1 MPLRGALLAL
11 LLVLA
16 AAPAWAVRDW
26 YDFYQDG
33 KQQADRGRCKE
44 ALANLA
50 QARRLKPSSE
60 LEVRLYG
67 LVFIDYVPYYY
78 EGVCHVKAGDFKA
91 ALAAFDA
98 EEKQGA
104 IQKNRPL
111 YASLGRLRGEAKKA
125 LDDAAAAERAA
136 EAEKKARALLEELH
150 RLRLEGDELYRQGKL
165 EEALAPLGA
174 AQKVAEGLGDSATQR
189 DIMESIKKIR
199 TEANDRQEAEARA
212 ARIQRDLAE
221 GQQLL
226 QAGKGTEAKLKFADV
241 LSVDPRNAR
250 AAEGQTKAEEQ
261 ILATTTRQVRE
272 AAFARGKSLFEAG
285 RFDEARGP
293 LSEAGADTDNAEAHR
308 LLGEATRILE
318 GLRKAKE
325 THTRTDALLG
335 QAKALLAARRFSE
348 AWAKLGSVLALDPGN
363 EQAKE
368 RSAYAERM
376 TAETAFEN
384 IFPNE
389 RPILTF
395 WEAPGSVVERP
406 TLALHGVATDD
417 RGLVRMEYRV
427 DGQLV
432 RRQEL
437 AAIPRNQR
445 FDEEFPLQ
453 AGQHQIS
460 VTAVDTSDASAVTS
474 FDVTRQLRFYE
485 SKAFLPSAGAT
496 ALGLL
501 GAGLVVQH
509 ARRRRALHRR
519 FNPYIAGAPIMAD
532 NMFFGRR
539 KLLNRIMNVLHH
551 NSLMITGER
560 RIGKTTFLYHLKKA
574 LETDEGTE
582 YKFFPVFTDLQGV
595 PEQGFF
601 HAVMSDVVDS
611 LGLSTATMATLRF
624 RIDDENYDGRDF
636 SHDLQRVIE
645 DLKTRTPRRV
655 KLALLI
661 DEVDV
666 LNDYS
671 ERINQRLRSIFMK
684 TFSEHLVAI
693 MSGVGIKRVWTSEGS
708 PWYNFFDEIELTAFV
723 REEAEALIRE
733 PVEGVFRFEPEAV
746 EAILTGSQLKPYVI
760 QKFCIHAVS
769 RMLEQGRT
777 TVTAADVDAVRDA
790 VQFEG
795 RPHEDSAL
803 AARASA

>member
-1 MPLRGALLAL
+1 MPWRRALLAL
-11 LLVLA
+11 ILVVA
-16 AAPAWAVRDW
+16 AGPAWAVKDW
-26 YDFYQDG
+26 YDFYEDG
-33 KQQADRGRCKE
+33 KQQAAHGLCKQ
-44 ALANLA
+44 ALASLA
-50 QARRLKPSSE
+50 QARRLKPNSE
-60 LEVRLYG
+60 LGVRLYG
-67 LVFIDYVPYYY
+67 LVFIDYVPYHY
-78 EGVCHVKAGDFKA
+78 EGVCHVKTGDFKA
-91 ALAAFDA
+91 ALKAFDA

-104 IQKNRPL
+104 IEKNKEL
-111 YASLGRLRGEAKKA
+111 YAELGRLRGQANKA
-125 LDDAAAAERAA
+125 LEDAAAAER
-136 EAEKKARALLEELH
+136 EKKARALLDELQ
-150 RLRLEGDELYRQGKL
+150 RLRKEGDDLYRQGKL
-165 EEALAPLGA
+165 EDALARLLQAQKIAEALAEP
-174 AQKVAEGLGDSATQR
+174 ATVR
-189 DIMESIKKIR
+189 EIVESIKKIGAEMTQR
-199 TEANDRQEAEARA
+199 AETQARLDRIERE
-212 ARIQRDLAE
+212 LAE

-226 QAGKGTEAKLKFADV
+226 QSGKGAEAKIKFEDV
-241 LSVDPRNAR
+241 LSVDARNAR
-250 AAEGQTKAEEQ
+250 ATEGRTKAEEQ
-261 ILATTTRQVRE
+261 ILASTTRQTRQAQFE
-272 AAFARGKSLFEAG
+272 RGKALFDAG
-285 RFDEARGP
+285 RYDEARGP
-293 LSEAGADTDNAEAHR
+293 LSEAAADTDNAEAQR
-308 LLGEATRILE
+308 LLAEATRILE

-325 THTRTDALLG
+325 THVRTDALLA
-335 QAKALLAARRFSE
+335 QAEALLGGRRFSE
-348 AWAKLGSVLALDPGN
+348 AWVKLSSALALDPGN
-363 EQAKE
+363 ERAKE
-368 RSAYAERM
+368 RSTYAARM
-376 TAETAFEN
+376 TLEAVLEN
-384 IFPNE
+384 VLPNE
-389 RPILTF
+389 KPVLTF
-395 WEAPGSVVERP
+395 LETPGPVVESPRL
-406 TLALHGVATDD
+406 TLHGVATDD
-417 RGLVRMEYRV
+417 RGLVRLEYRL
-427 DGQLV
+427 DGRLV

-437 AAIPRNQR
+437 ASFPRNQR

-453 AGQHQIS
+453 AGRNQIS
-460 VTAVDTSDASAVTS
+460 VTAVDTSEAPTVAS
-474 FDVTRQLRFYE
+474 FDVTRELRFYE
-485 SKAFLPSAGAT
+485 TKAFLPSAGA
-496 ALGLL
+496 AAAGLL

-519 FNPYIAGAPIMAD
+519 FNPYIAGAPVLAD

-601 HAVMSDVVDS
+601 HAVMSDVVDG
-611 LGLSTATMATLRF
+611 LGLGTATLGALRF
-624 RIDDENYDGRDF
+624 RVDDESYDGRDF

-645 DLKTRTPRRV
+645 DLKARTPRRV
-655 KLALLI
+655 KLVLLI

-693 MSGVGIKRVWTSEGS
+693 MSGVGIKRAWMSEGS

-723 REEAEALIRE
+723 REEAEALVKE

-777 TVTAADVDAVRDA
+777 TITAGDVDAVRDA

-795 RPHEDSAL
+795 RAAEGSAV

>member
-1 MPLRGALLAL
+1 
-11 LLVLA
+11 
-16 AAPAWAVRDW
+16 VR
-26 YDFYQDG
+26 
-33 KQQADRGRCKE
+33 E
-44 ALANLA
+44 I
-50 QARRLKPSSE
+50 
-60 LEVRLYG
+60 V
-67 LVFIDYVPYYY
+67 
-78 EGVCHVKAGDFKA
+78 
-91 ALAAFDA
+91 
-98 EEKQGA
+98 
-104 IQKNRPL
+104 
-111 YASLGRLRGEAKKA
+111 
-125 LDDAAAAERAA
+125 
-136 EAEKKARALLEELH
+136 
-150 RLRLEGDELYRQGKL
+150 
-165 EEALAPLGA
+165 
-174 AQKVAEGLGDSATQR
+174 
-189 DIMESIKKIR
+189 ESIKKISAEMNAR
-199 TEANDRQEAEARA
+199 AAAEARA
-212 ARIQRDLAE
+212 LRIERDLAE

-226 QAGKGTEAKLKFADV
+226 QAGKGAEAKVKFADV
-241 LSVDPRNAR
+241 LGIDPSNAR
-250 AAEGQTKAEEQ
+250 AAEDQTKAEEQ
-261 ILATTTRQVRE
+261 ILATTTRQARQADFE
-272 AAFARGKSLFEAG
+272 RGKALFEAG
-285 RFDEARGP
+285 RYDEARGP
-293 LSEAGADTDNAEAHR
+293 LSAAGADTDNADARR

-325 THTRTDALLG
+325 THARTDALLG
-335 QAKALLAARRFSE
+335 QAEGLLTERRFSE
-348 AWAKLGSVLALDPGN
+348 AWAKLSSLLALDPGN
-363 EQAKE
+363 EKAKE
-368 RSAYAERM
+368 RSAYATRM
-376 TAETAFEN
+376 TLDHILEN

-389 RPILTF
+389 KPILTF
-395 WEAPGSVVERP
+395 WEAPDSVVEGP
-406 TLALHGVATDD
+406 MLALHGVATDD
-417 RGLVRMEYRV
+417 RGLVRLEYRV
-427 DGQLV
+427 DGQLLHE
-432 RRQEL
+432 QTL
-437 AAIPRNQR
+437 STFPRTQR
-445 FDEEFPLQ
+445 FDEAFPLQ
-453 AGQHQIS
+453 AGRNRIS
-460 VTAVDTSDASAVTS
+460 VTAVDTSETPTVTT
-474 FDVTRQLRFYE
+474 FDVTRRLRFYE
-485 SKAFLPSAGAT
+485 TRAFLPSAGAA

-519 FNPYIAGAPIMAD
+519 FNPYIAGAPVMAD

-539 KLLNRIMNVLHH
+539 KLLNRILNVLHH

-574 LETDEGTE
+574 LENDEGTE

-611 LGLSTATMATLRF
+611 LGLSAATMNTLRF
-624 RIDDENYDGRDF
+624 RIDDESYDGRDF
-636 SHDLQRVIE
+636 SHDLQRVVE

-708 PWYNFFDEIELTAFV
+708 PWYNFFDEIELSAFV

-733 PVEGVFRFEPEAV
+733 PVEGVFRFQPEAV

-795 RPHEDSAL
+795 RGHEDPAL